1 MRTIHETAGPGVK
14 VCERPASCFGDRATG
29 ARIELVVIHYTAME
43 NAEAALERLCGSEF
57 EVSAHY
63 LVGRDGTVFRM
74 VPEDKRAWHAG
85 AGSWAGRGDVNS
97 VPSGSNSTM
106 TACRN
111 LPNRS
116 WRSWKFCLADI
127 LDRHAL
133 LPWAVIGHSD
143 MAPDRKRDPGRHF
156 DWRRL
161 AEKGL
166 SVWPAPLPG
175 GDFLR
180 DAAVFGYPVHAGES
194 AVLSAFRQRFN
205 PNASGPLSK
214 DDKSLMAGLA
224 REFPTL
230 PTVGFPGI
238 ENSDYF
244 VWRRS
249 RNSCDWRVSM
259 KGPSSQCRRKCVPA
273 SPANSRCR
281 PRISSPQCV
290 RRTEPCALD
299 CAS

>member
-1 MRTIHETAGPGVK
+1 MRTIHDSTGPGVR
-14 VCERPASCFGDRATG
+14 VFDRPAICFGNRASGT
-29 ARIELVVIHYTAME
+29 RVELVVIHYTAME
-43 NAEAALERLCGSEF
+43 NVEVALERLCGSEF

-74 VPEDKRAWHAG
+74 VRENKRAWHAG

-97 VPSGSNSTM
+97 
-106 TACRN
+106 
-111 LPNRS
+111 RS
-116 WRSWKFCLADI
+116 IGIELDNDGVSQFTEPLMEKLEILLADV
-127 LDRHAL
+127 LGRHV
-133 LPWAVIGHSD
+133 LPPQAVIGHSD

-214 DDKSLMAGLA
+214 DDEALMAGLA
-224 REFPTL
+224 RGFPAL
-230 PTVGFPGI
+230 PTVAFPEI
-238 ENSDYF
+238 
-244 VWRRS
+244 
-249 RNSCDWRVSM
+249 
-259 KGPSSQCRRKCVPA
+259 
-273 SPANSRCR
+273 
-281 PRISSPQCV
+281 
-290 RRTEPCALD
+290 
-299 CAS
+299 